1 MNPALAFERYYSILY
16 AIAFRFLQS
25 KEDAEDI
32 VQETFTRWI
41 AEKNEHIENTKAYL
55 ITSVRNSSI
64 NYLNELKRKKHESIN
79 NWTEQLTD
87 CQNYFD
93 LMYSD
98 LEKEMSAKFAKIMSK
113 LTPQEQTV
121 FLLRDSF
128 KMSYEDIAQTLDL
141 KIENARKIFQRAKE
155 RMQQKQ
161 ERFEVNTIK
170 QKETLQK
177 FLKAHTEGEMTD
189 YLSYMKK
196 ELNDWLIRKQNSFSK

>member
-1 MNPALAFERYYSILY
+1 MNPALAFNRYYSILY

-25 KEDAEDI
+25 KEDAEDV

-41 AEKNEHIENTKAYL
+41 AQKNEHIENTKAYL

-64 NYLNELKRKKHESIN
+64 NYLSNLKRKKHESIN
-79 NWTEQLTD
+79 NWSEQLTD

-98 LEKEMSAKFAKIMSK
+98 FEKEMSAKFAEIMSK

-128 KMSYEDIAQTLDL
+128 KMSYEDIAQILDS
-141 KIENARKIFQRAKE
+141 KIENARKIFQRAKD

-189 YLSYMKK
+189 YLNYIKK